1 MRLRNAENKVIS
13 FFKESAESKEI
24 RIKFGKQLQ
33 DINDSINWLEKKNS
47 IAMRKKRKDEIVK
60 NLQNSKI
67 NMEKQMEKLEHK
79 IDRQE
84 QYTRRNSIFSQGIP
98 ESPNENAGNVVMQTM
113 TEHLDINVTENDLDQ
128 SHRYRLG
135 KRSTSHDKSRPIIM
149 ILVKY
154 NIRKKI
160 FYSKKKLKGKKTS
173 TTESLTKIRMKT
185 LKKARQE
192 FGVCNVWSSDGPS

>member
-1 MRLRNAENKVIS
+1 MPLRNAENKVIS

-98 ESPNENAGNVVMQTM
+98 ELPNENAGNVVMQTM
-113 TEHLDINVTENDLDQ
+113 TEHLDINVTENDPDRSQ
-128 SHRYRLG
+128 QYRLG
-135 KRSTSHDKSRPIIM
+135 KRSTSHNKSRPIIM

-154 NIRKKI
+154 NVRNKI
-160 FYSKKKLKGKKTS
+160 FYSKKKLKDKKTS

-192 FGVCNVWSSDGPS
+192 FGVCNVWSSDGP

>member
-13 FFKESAESKEI
+13 FFKESAESKET

-128 SHRYRLG
+128 SQRYRLG
-135 KRSTSHDKSRPIIM
+135 KRSTSHNKSRPIIM